1 MAKTTNFQSTKAAVR
16 EVLET
21 VVLFWSSLAFFLHG
35 GGYKKAPD
43 WFQKLPS
50 HAKVHLYS
58 LSLIFEIWSQP
69 HYRNGNFQED
79 MVKNLRNVAIPR
91 TGIPLSS
98 FCHSKLTTYAF
109 VFVAYPIIA
118 LVAALH
124 VVYVALKKDGHS
136 FEVAVESGVE
146 AFKEQLLTPR
156 DWFSLWRLNCRL
168 ASYHSGKTKAEGYK
182 MEDKWTFLV
191 AAEKAGVPIS
201 PCMKVGEIVVKD
213 RNEEGGMG
221 IHFFKNACSG
231 KGDWII
237 QEKLDNDDFVAS
249 MLPADAPLST
259 FRVITASRGGGLEH
273 GPDNMVSALSCVF
286 RAGRAGAKTDHS
298 SIIFDIDNQTGVIGK
313 GTTNSHWYQ
322 LGTKGLSTAW
332 TSAKTITHHPDCDK
346 QVTGRQVPIEEM
358 KHLCVEAHRVLLPDV
373 PMAGWDVALTNK
385 GALLLE
391 TNLSCNFF
399 RGTFDED
406 LYFNFVHEYFEM
418 LDGKGDHAKALQ
430 QQIEA
435 SKKVYQETGNFFRVA
450 SRESCETTEV
460 ESSTSTCPT
469 PSDSDSDEQQVNVVR
484 RRA

>member
-1 MAKTTNFQSTKAAVR
+1 MTTMAAVQ
-16 EVLET
+16 EVARA
-21 VVLFWSSLAFFLHG
+21 VILFWRSLLFFLYNG
-35 GGYKKAPD
+35 SYREAPE

-50 HAKVHLYS
+50 HTKVHLYS
-58 LSLIFEIWSQP
+58 LSLIFEIWGQP
-69 HYRNGNFQED
+69 HYRNGTFQED
-79 MVKNLRNVAIPR
+79 MIKNLRNVAIPR

-98 FCHSKLTTYAF
+98 FCYFKLTTFAF
-109 VFVAYPIIA
+109 VFCAYPIIA

-124 VVYVALKKDGHS
+124 VFHVAMKEDGNS
-136 FEVAVESGVE
+136 FGAALASGVE

-168 ASYHSGKTKAEGYK
+168 ASYHSGKTNAEGYK

-191 AAEKAGVPIS
+191 DAEKARVPIS

-231 KGDWII
+231 KGNWII
-237 QEKLDNDDFVAS
+237 QEKLDNDEFVSS

-273 GPDNMVSALSCVF
+273 SEDGMVSALSCVF
-286 RAGRAGAKTDHS
+286 RAGRAGALTDHS
-298 SIIFDIDNQTGVIGK
+298 SIIFDIDTNTGVIGK

-322 LGTKGLSTAW
+322 LGMKGLKTAW
-332 TSAKTITHHPDCDK
+332 TSSKHMTHHPDCGAE
-346 QVTGRQVPIEEM
+346 VTGRRVPIEQM

-385 GALLLE
+385 GVLLLE

-406 LYFNFVHEYFEM
+406 HYFNFVHEYFCM
-418 LDGKGDHAKALQ
+418 LDGDSTTIQ
-430 QQIEA
+430 QKMEA
-435 SKKVYQETGNFFRVA
+435 SRKL
-450 SRESCETTEV
+450 RESTDKNYRDHSA
-460 ESSTSTCPT
+460 SSTELDSLQDSNSSATPT
-469 PSDSDSDEQQVNVVR
+469 PPDSDSDDHQENVVR